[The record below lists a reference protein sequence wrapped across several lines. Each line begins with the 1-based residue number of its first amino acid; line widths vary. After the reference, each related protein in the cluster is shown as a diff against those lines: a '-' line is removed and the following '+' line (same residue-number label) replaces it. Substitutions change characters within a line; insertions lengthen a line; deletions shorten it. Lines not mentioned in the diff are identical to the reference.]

1 MINQLRE
8 YIWQI
13 ANTERQYPHR
23 KVDLNQMLNL
33 LNQYNTKN
41 PFPPEPISNKT
52 DSLLQ
57 KGIRCSQCNS
67 FDLDTRKLYIHSKC
81 GMHEPRENAISR
93 TICEYGVI
101 HFDKDLVITDIV
113 NFFNGDYSRGTIVGN
128 LSGLRILYN
137 ELRRDSLVTGW
148 PPSLHRLQVL
158 PKVPHCQGR

>member
-13 ANTERQYPHR
+13 ANTERQHPHR

-67 FDLDTRKLYIHSKC
+67 FDLDTRKLYIHCKC

-113 NFFNGDYSRGTIVGN
+113 NFFNGDYSRGTIVKYLNKHFTQISTGRHIKYVNNIRLEN
-128 LSGLRILYN
+128 LNLK
-137 ELRRDSLVTGW
+137 
-148 PPSLHRLQVL
+148 L
-158 PKVPHCQGR
+158 PRYYSC